1 MIEVKGLSK
10 RYGQL
15 QALNDVSF
23 TVEKGQIV
31 GFLGANGAGKT
42 TTMDILCG
50 CSGADS
56 GSAKIAGFDIT
67 DQPIEAKK
75 RLGYLP
81 DVPPL
86 HTEMTVEDFVTYAAK
101 LHKVPLNALNARVN
115 DTLQRL
121 SLAEVRSRLVGNL
134 SKGYRQRVALAQA
147 IVHDPEVL
155 VLDEPTEGLDPAQI
169 VQIRELI
176 RSLAGKHTILLSS
189 HILSEVQNT
198 CDRIIII
205 NKGRIVT
212 QGTYA
217 ELTRDLTMETTFR
230 LRVARD
236 AGNALVKIKQVP
248 GVVHAKLEEGLIGDL
263 QGIEFGMEKSAIEN
277 TPEVVTRA
285 VIDGGFGFRE
295 LTRKNKTLE
304 EVFFQATR

>member
-10 RYGQL
+10 RFGQL

-50 CSGADS
+50 CIGADA
-56 GSAKIAGFDIT
+56 GSAIIAGFDIT
-67 DQPIEAKK
+67 EQPIEAKK

-101 LHKVPLNALNARVN
+101 LHQVPINALNTRVN

-121 SLAEVRSRLVGNL
+121 ALTDVRHRLVGNL

-176 RSLAGKHTILLSS
+176 RSLGGKHTILLSS

-198 CDRIIII
+198 CDRIVII

-212 QGTYA
+212 QGTYE
-217 ELTRDLTMETTFR
+217 ELTRDLSQGKVFR
-230 LRVARD
+230 LRVARSAKD
-236 AGNALVKIKQVP
+236 ALARLKGLP
-248 GVVHAKLEEGLIGDL
+248 GIVHARIEDDHGEDA
-263 QGIEFGMEKSAIEN
+263 IEFGLEKSANEN
-277 TPEVVTRA
+277 APEDVARA
-285 VIDGGFGFRE
+285 VMDGGFGFRE
-295 LTRKNKTLE
+295 LRQKTKSLE
-304 EVFFQATR
+304 EVFFQVTK

>member
-1 MIEVKGLSK
+1 MIEVRGLSK
-10 RYGQL
+10 TYGQL
-15 QALNDVSF
+15 QALNNVSF
-23 TVEKGQIV
+23 TVERGQIV

-56 GSAKIAGFDIT
+56 GTAVIAGFDIT
-67 DQPIEAKK
+67 EQPVEAKK

-81 DVPPL
+81 DLPPL
-86 HTEMTVEDFVTYAAK
+86 HLEMTVEDYVTYAAK
-101 LHKVPLNALNARVN
+101 LHKVPTNALNTRVS

-121 SLAEVRSRLVGNL
+121 SLNDVRHRLVGNL
-134 SKGYRQRVALAQA
+134 SKGFRQRVALAQA

-155 VLDEPTEGLDPAQI
+155 VLDEPTEGLDPGQI

-198 CDRIIII
+198 CDRIVII

-212 QGTYA
+212 QGTYE
-217 ELTRDLTMETTFR
+217 ELTRDLSEGKVFR
-230 LRVARD
+230 LRVAKS
-236 AGNALVKIKQVP
+236 ANEALTRLKGLP
-248 GVVHAKLEEGLIGDL
+248 GIVHAHLEEDHGHEA
-263 QGIEFGMEKSAIEN
+263 IEFGLDKSAGEN
-277 TPEVVTRA
+277 APEDVA
-285 VIDGGFGFRE
+285 KAMIDGGFGLRE
-295 LTRKNKTLE
+295 LHQKTKSLE
-304 EVFFQATR
+304 EVFFQVTR

>member
-10 RYGQL
+10 RFGQL

-50 CSGADS
+50 CIGADA
-56 GSAKIAGFDIT
+56 GSAVIAGYDIT
-67 DQPIEAKK
+67 EQPIEAKK

-81 DVPPL
+81 DIPPL
-86 HTEMTVEDFVTYAAK
+86 HLEMTVDDFVTYAAK
-101 LHKVPLNALNARVN
+101 LHQVPLNALNTRVN

-121 SLAEVRSRLVGNL
+121 ALTDVRHRLVGNL

-176 RSLAGKHTILLSS
+176 RSLGGKHTILLSS

-198 CDRIIII
+198 CDRIVII

-212 QGTYA
+212 QGTYD
-217 ELTRDLTMETTFR
+217 ELTRDLSQGKVFR
-230 LRVARD
+230 LRVARSVND
-236 AGNALVKIKQVP
+236 ALTRLKGLP
-248 GVVHAKLEEGLIGDL
+248 GIVHARIEDDHGTDA
-263 QGIEFGMEKSAIEN
+263 IEFGLEKSASEN
-277 TPEVVTRA
+277 APEDIARA
-285 VIDGGFGFRE
+285 VMDGGFGFRE
-295 LTRKNKTLE
+295 LRQKTKSLE
-304 EVFFQATR
+304 EVFFQVTK

>member
-10 RYGQL
+10 RFGQL

-50 CSGADS
+50 CIGADA
-56 GSAKIAGFDIT
+56 GSAIIAGFDIT
-67 DQPIEAKK
+67 EQPIEAKK

-101 LHKVPLNALNARVN
+101 LHQVPINALNTRVN

-121 SLAEVRSRLVGNL
+121 ALTDVRHRLVGNL

-176 RSLAGKHTILLSS
+176 RSLGGKHTILLSS

-198 CDRIIII
+198 CDRIVII

-212 QGTYA
+212 QGTYE
-217 ELTRDLTMETTFR
+217 ELTRDLSQGKVFR
-230 LRVARD
+230 LRVARSAKD
-236 AGNALVKIKQVP
+236 ALARLKGLP
-248 GVVHAKLEEGLIGDL
+248 GVVHARIEDDHGEDA
-263 QGIEFGMEKSAIEN
+263 IEFGLEKSANEN
-277 TPEVVTRA
+277 APEDVARA
-285 VIDGGFGFRE
+285 VMDGGFGFRE
-295 LTRKNKTLE
+295 LRQKTKSLE
-304 EVFFQATR
+304 EVFFQVTK

>member
-10 RYGQL
+10 RFGKV
-15 QALNDVSF
+15 QALSDVSF
-23 TVEKGQIV
+23 KVEKGQIV

-56 GSAKIAGFDIT
+56 GTAVIAGYDIT
-67 DQPIEAKK
+67 EQPIEAKK

-86 HTEMTVEDFVTYAAK
+86 HAEMSVEDFVTYAAK
-101 LHKVPLNALNARVN
+101 LHQVPSNALNARVN
-115 DTLQRL
+115 DTLRRL
-121 SLAEVRSRLVGNL
+121 SLLDVRDRLVGNL

-198 CDRIIII
+198 CDRIVII
-205 NKGRIVT
+205 NKGRIVS
-212 QGTYA
+212 QGTYE
-217 ELTRDLTMETTFR
+217 ELTRNRPGSQLLR

-236 AGNALVKIKQVP
+236 ANKALAKIKTLP
-248 GVVHAKLEEGLIGDL
+248 GIEHAKIDEEHPGLN
-263 QGIEFGMEKSAIEN
+263 AIEIGLDSSAN
-277 TPEVVTRA
+277 DRTPELIARA
-285 VIDGGFGFRE
+285 VMDDGCGFQE
-295 LTRKNKTLE
+295 LASKTKTLE

>member
-56 GSAKIAGFDIT
+56 GTAVIAGYDIT
-67 DQPIEAKK
+67 EQPIEAKK

-86 HTEMTVEDFVTYAAK
+86 HGEMSVEDFVTYAAK
-101 LHKVPLNALNARVN
+101 LHKVPTNALNTRVN

-121 SLAEVRSRLVGNL
+121 SLFEVRHRLVGNL
-134 SKGYRQRVALAQA
+134 SKGFRQRVAMAQA

-155 VLDEPTEGLDPAQI
+155 VLDEPTEGLDPGQI

-176 RSLAGKHTILLSS
+176 RSLGGKHTILLSS

-198 CDRIIII
+198 CDRIVII

-212 QGTYA
+212 QGTYE
-217 ELTRDLTMETTFR
+217 ELTRDLSQGKVFR
-230 LRVARD
+230 LRVARSAKD
-236 AGNALVKIKQVP
+236 ALSRLKGLP
-248 GVVHAKLEEGLIGDL
+248 GIVHAKIEDDHGEDT
-263 QGIEFGMEKSAIEN
+263 IEFGVEKSASEN
-277 TPEVVTRA
+277 APEDVARA
-285 VIDGGFGFRE
+285 VMDGGFGFRE
-295 LTRKNKTLE
+295 LRQKTKSLE
-304 EVFFQATR
+304 EVFFQVTK

>member
-10 RYGQL
+10 RFGQL

-50 CSGADS
+50 CIGADA
-56 GSAKIAGFDIT
+56 GTAVIAGYDIT
-67 DQPIEAKK
+67 EQPIEAKK

-86 HTEMTVEDFVTYAAK
+86 HSEMSVEDFVTYAAK
-101 LHKVPLNALNARVN
+101 LHQVPLNALHTRVN
-115 DTLQRL
+115 DTLERL
-121 SLAEVRSRLVGNL
+121 SLTDVRHRLVGNL

-155 VLDEPTEGLDPAQI
+155 VLDEPTEGLDPGQI

-176 RSLAGKHTILLSS
+176 RSLGGKHTILLSS

-198 CDRIIII
+198 CDRIVII
-205 NKGRIVT
+205 NKGKIVT
-212 QGTYA
+212 QGTYD
-217 ELTRDLTMETTFR
+217 ELTRDLSQGKVFR
-230 LRVARD
+230 LRVARS
-236 AGNALVKIKQVP
+236 ANEALTRLKGLP
-248 GVVHAKLEEGLIGDL
+248 GIVHARIEDDHGEDA
-263 QGIEFGMEKSAIEN
+263 IEFGIEKSASDN
-277 TPEVVTRA
+277 APEDVARA
-285 VIDGGFGFRE
+285 VMDGGFGFRE
-295 LTRKNKTLE
+295 LRQKTKSLE
-304 EVFFQATR
+304 EVFFQVTK